1 MNAEDYQ
8 GESVYR
14 EPEEPPPCYSCGC
27 LPCTCD
33 EDHPADDYGNFYG
46 EDFEP

>member
-14 EPEEPPPCYSCGC
+14 EPIEELCYACSCSPCE
-27 LPCTCD
+27 CD
-33 EDHPADDYGNFYG
+33 DEDDYGNFYG